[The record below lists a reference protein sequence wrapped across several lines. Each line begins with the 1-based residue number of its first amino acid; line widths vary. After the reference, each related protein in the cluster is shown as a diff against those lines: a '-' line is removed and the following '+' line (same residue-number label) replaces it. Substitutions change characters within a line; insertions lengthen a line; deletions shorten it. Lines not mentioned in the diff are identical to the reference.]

1 MKLFEGLKNK
11 SFLISGANGYLG
23 SNMIKYLIKNKCQIF
38 ALYNK
43 SKKNIVKS
51 KYITLIK
58 SDLSK
63 KISLSKIPKKVNYII
78 HFACNPNDR
87 AAVTNKKYLIM
98 DNSLI
103 DFNFFK
109 LCENIKHDKFLYS
122 SSCAVYDDNYLRLK
136 KRSQEKEVMY
146 PYNPDGLYGLCKLLS
161 EKYIEQTKLNFV
173 ICRIFSV
180 YGNDSATLINQWNE
194 RIKKK
199 KQVDIWTSEKINRSW
214 LHIEDLVKAMALICI
229 KSSTNKYFDIAS
241 DENLSL
247 KEIFKIISHFHKGS
261 KTSYKVK
268 NTIDAGPRYRY
279 ALRKNLDLL
288 GFKQS
293 IYLRKGIHLINS
305 HQN

>member
-1 MKLFEGLKNK
+1 MKLVLGLKNK

-23 SNMIKYLIKNKCQIF
+23 SNMIKYLEQNNCQIF

-43 SKKNIVKS
+43 SKKNISRS
-51 KYITLIK
+51 KHITLIK
-58 SDLSK
+58 CDLTK
-63 KISLSKIPKKVNYII
+63 NIPLSKIPKKVDYII

-87 AAVTNKKYLIM
+87 AAVTNKKYLMI

-109 LCENIKHDKFLYS
+109 LCEKIKHNKLLYS

-136 KRSQEKEVMY
+136 KRPREKEIKH

-173 ICRIFSV
+173 VCRIFSV
-180 YGNDSATLINQWNE
+180 YGNDSNTLINQWNE

-199 KQVDIWTSEKINRSW
+199 KQVDIWESDKINRSW
-214 LHIEDLVKAMALICI
+214 LHIEDLVKAMVLICL
-229 KSSTNKYFDIAS
+229 KSSTNKHFDIAS

-247 KEIFKIISHFHKGS
+247 KEIFKLISHFHKGS
-261 KTSYKVK
+261 KSSYKVI
-268 NTIDAGPRYRY
+268 NTMDAGPRYRY
-279 ALRKNLDLL
+279 ALRRNLDSL

-293 IYLRKGIHLINS
+293 IYLKKGIHLINS
-305 HQN
+305 R